1 MKGQIITLLMT
12 SNSKPLLNHTT
23 YIRCLLYTIFPA
35 LSIQIYDKIARM
47 NKLWVF
53 LIAQGR
59 NYWAWAIRVVV
70 LWLIVGAVY
79 PVTHRAPL
87 QSPQTVQSLHQHVC
101 VHTDLKD
108 EVDEWKIQRSLQ
120 LVREMGATTIVEF
133 FPWAYAES
141 HEDQYQWSQFDRITR
156 HAQNQGLRVIARLGL
171 VPNWARPPETTLNY
185 LPEESFDDFTQFAVD
200 FAIRY
205 AGIVDDII
213 IWNEPNLGFEW
224 GYQEVLPERYVRL
237 LQAVYQPLH
246 DANPNINVLAG
257 ALAPTLEPVGS
268 PHGMND
274 LIFLEGLYDAGAADY
289 FDTLAVH
296 AYGLEQPQSA
306 EPDEESLNFRR
317 IELVRQIMQRYND
330 DATPIIVTESGWNDN
345 PRWTLSVRPSQRI
358 ANTIDAFHWAD
369 EHESWIE
376 NLCIWVLRYPR
387 DTGRYPDNWT
397 LITPEFQLKP
407 IYYAIQDYALGRESE
422 GTLWLPP
429 PAS

>member
-1 MKGQIITLLMT
+1 MIRIYVLWIIVG
-12 SNSKPLLNHTT
+12 
-23 YIRCLLYTIFPA
+23 TIF
-35 LSIQIYDKIARM
+35 
-47 NKLWVF
+47 
-53 LIAQGR
+53 
-59 NYWAWAIRVVV
+59 
-70 LWLIVGAVY
+70 

-87 QSPQTVQSLHQHVC
+87 QTPQTVQTLHPQVC

-120 LVREMGATTIVEF
+120 LVREMGATTIVEY

-141 HEDQYQWSQFDRITR
+141 NEDQYQWYQFDRITR

-171 VPNWARPPETTLNY
+171 VPDWARPKETTLNY
-185 LPEESFDDFTQFAVD
+185 LPEESFDDFVQFAVD
-200 FAIRY
+200 FATRY
-205 AGIVDDII
+205 AGIIDDII
-213 IWNEPNLGFEW
+213 IWNEPNLAFEW
-224 GYQEVLPERYVRL
+224 GYQDVSPERYVRL

-257 ALAPTLEPVGS
+257 ALAPTLEPEGS

-274 LIFLEGLYDAGAADY
+274 LIYLERMYEAGAGDY

-296 AYGLEQPQSA
+296 AYGLDQPESA
-306 EPDEESLNFRR
+306 EPDLEALNFRR
-317 IELVRQIMQRYND
+317 IELVRDTMIRFGD
-330 DATPIIVTESGWNDN
+330 SEKSIIVTESGWNDD
-345 PRWTLSVRPSQRI
+345 PRWTLAVRPSQRI
-358 ANTIDAFHWAD
+358 SNTIDAFHWAEANSD
-369 EHESWIE
+369 WAE

-407 IYYAIQDYALGRESE
+407 IYFAIQDYSQGQESD
-422 GTLWLPP
+422 GALWLPP

>member
-1 MKGQIITLLMT
+1 
-12 SNSKPLLNHTT
+12 
-23 YIRCLLYTIFPA
+23 
-35 LSIQIYDKIARM
+35 M
-47 NKLWVF
+47 NKILGF
-53 LIAQGR
+53 LRAQGR
-59 NYWAWAIRVVV
+59 KYWAWAIRLFV

-79 PVTHRAPL
+79 PVSHRAPL
-87 QSPQTVQSLHQHVC
+87 QPPQIVQTRHQQVC

-141 HEDQYQWSQFDRITR
+141 NEDQYRWYQFDRITR
-156 HAQNQGLRVIARLGL
+156 HAQNQGIRVIARLGL
-171 VPNWARPPETTLNY
+171 VPDWARPAETTLNY
-185 LPEESFDDFTQFAVD
+185 LPEESFDDFVQFAVD
-200 FAIRY
+200 FATRY
-205 AGIVDDII
+205 EGIVDDII

-246 DANPNINVLAG
+246 DANPNMNVLAG

-274 LIFLEGLYDAGAADY
+274 LIYLEGLYQAGAADY

-317 IELVRQIMQRYND
+317 IELVREVMQRYD
-330 DATPIIVTESGWNDN
+330 DEETPIIVTESGWNDN
-345 PRWTLSVRPSQRI
+345 PRWTLAVRPSQRI

-369 EHESWIE
+369 EHQNWIE

-397 LITPEFQLKP
+397 LITPNFQLKP
-407 IYYAIQDYALGRESE
+407 IYYAIQNYALGQESE